1 MDCKDRQT
9 IVISVRLPETI
20 RNALQIEAKKRHIKM
35 GQLAR
40 IFIMDSLETIVNNQH
55 KKYGSVAKNLNI

>member
-9 IVISVRLPETI
+9 IVISVRLPGII
-20 RNALQIEAKKRHIKM
+20 RDALQIEAKKRHVKM

-40 IFIMDSLETIVNNQH
+40 IFIIDTLGMISHEVP
-55 KKYGSVAKNLNI
+55 